1 MNEKKYYV
9 LRVLIKDYGV
19 GYLLQYRV
27 NEIYGI
33 MEHFQMKGWK

>member
-1 MNEKKYYV
+1 MK
-9 LRVLIKDYGV
+9 RVLGEWEEIINFETIAKDYGV

-33 MEHFQMKGWK
+33 MEHF